1 MVSAVSVIFAGTATV
16 LTVIFYGIHAVITCN
31 NQKNRIIREQ
41 TRYGK

>member
-1 MVSAVSVIFAGTATV
+1 MVVIFATATV
-16 LTVIFYGIHAVITCN
+16 LTVLFYGLYAVITCN